1 MTQGPFVTSFR
12 LLTALLALALLAPA
26 SARAEDA
33 CGTWVSPA
41 LAEGPV
47 PFGFQSADVATGRRA
62 CPRTEVGLGLQARA
76 IVETQNLYGAIT
88 AAGLVS
94 GSLAPRP
101 DVELFATLEVPRF
114 EYVQNA
120 SLTGSRLT
128 LGQLTAGG
136 TWVALSRGAFVLSP
150 SARLQ
155 LPTSFA
161 SPRTRT
167 AGAEVGAAV
176 LYRAWERLGVHGY
189 AGVDSE
195 LGLGAAAARPRA
207 GLLLNAGAEYAVW
220 SAVAVV
226 LDANVHF
233 GRRAAVDY
241 VAPSVGLRLRAGAH
255 FGAELGVSLPV
266 AGPERTLATGGL
278 KLAWRP

>member
-1 MTQGPFVTSFR
+1 VTSFR
-12 LLTALLALALLAPA
+12 LLTAALALTVLAPA
-26 SARAEDA
+26 SARAEGA
-33 CGTWVSPA
+33 CSTWIAPA

-62 CPRTEVGLGLQARA
+62 CPRTELGLGLQGNA
-76 IVETQNLYGAIT
+76 IIETQNLYGALT
-88 AAGLVS
+88 GSGLVS
-94 GSLAPRP
+94 GSLAVRS
-101 DVELFATLEVPRF
+101 DVELFALLEVPRF
-114 EYVQNA
+114 QYVQNA

-150 SARLQ
+150 SVRLQ

-167 AGAEVGAAV
+167 AGAELGAAL

-195 LGLGAAAARPRA
+195 LGLGASIAQPRA
-207 GLLLNAGAEYAVW
+207 GFLVNVGAEYALASV
-220 SAVAVV
+220 VAAV

-241 VAPSVGLRLRAGAH
+241 VAPSVGVRLRAGPH
-255 FGAELGVSLPV
+255 FGAEVGVSLPV
-266 AGPERTLATGGL
+266 AGPERALAAGGL
-278 KLAWRP
+278 KLTWRL